1 MMKKSIW
8 ILVALTLILALLPLT
23 SQAAPLAR
31 LSWRAE
37 YYDNPSLAGQPRL
50 VTFVEPL
57 SIDWGPNSPAPEIPP
72 DRFSARFSTTRH
84 IEEGTY
90 FFLLSVDDG
99 ARVWLDGQLIIDA
112 WDIGPKQDVK
122 VKVYIDT
129 TGDHQI
135 QVAYFE
141 DVGRAFVH
149 LEWLKLGD
157 KQAIIEAWQG
167 EYFSNRE
174 LAGDPTIVRQD
185 GAINFDWNSGSPD
198 PKITRDNF
206 SVRWTRSIFLEREG
220 YYTFDIQHDDG
231 MRIYVDGKIIYESW
245 YDQGIVFKRLSV
257 ALNSGFRTFVV
268 EYYDHV
274 GNAVAHVSL
283 KGDPGDYGN
292 TEPDPGGAG
301 LIIDNNSPNFQWGGP
316 PDNRFVSRGGHG
328 TNFFWTYNTNQSA
341 VNYGR
346 WYPHLSEAGNYEL
359 FVYVPG
365 DRTTTGNARYVIQ
378 HFGQRDERAIAQ
390 NQHRNNF
397 VSLASITL
405 GPAETS
411 VLPYTTTPVK
421 RRSQRRSLLT
431 PLNLSNGN
439 GL

>member
-8 ILVALTLILALLPLT
+8 IVVALILILALLPLT
-23 SQAAPLAR
+23 SQAAPLAK

-57 SIDWGPNSPAPEIPP
+57 SIDWGHKSPAPEIPP

-90 FFLLSVDDG
+90 LFLLSVDDG

-122 VKVYIDT
+122 AKVYIDKS
-129 TGDHQI
+129 GDHQI

-141 DVGRAFVH
+141 DTGRAFVH

-157 KQAIIEAWQG
+157 KQTIVEAWQG
-167 EYFSNRE
+167 EYFNNKE
-174 LAGDPTIVRQD
+174 LAGEPTVVRQD

-206 SVRWTRSIFLEREG
+206 SVRWTRSIYLEREG

-245 YDQGIVFKRLSV
+245 YDQEIFFKRLSV
-257 ALNSGFRTFVV
+257 ALKSGYRTFVV
-268 EYYDHV
+268 EYYDHI

-283 KGDPGDYGN
+283 RGDPGDYGN
-292 TEPDPGGAG
+292 TEPDPSGAG

-316 PDNRFVSRGGHG
+316 LDNRFVSRGGYG
-328 TNFFWTYNTNQSA
+328 PNFFWTYNTDRTP

-346 WYPHLSEAGNYEL
+346 WYPHLSDAGNYEV
-359 FVYVPG
+359 FVYIPG
-365 DRTTTGNARYVIQ
+365 DRATTANARYVIQ
-378 HFGQRDERAIAQ
+378 HFNRRDERVIDQ
-390 NQHRNNF
+390 NQYRNKF
-397 VSLASITL
+397 VSLGIYYFGASGDECVTL
-405 GPAETS
+405 YDNTGETAVS
-411 VLPYTTTPVK
+411 TQIAFDAVKFVK
-421 RRSQRRSLLT
+421 R
-431 PLNLSNGN
+431 
-439 GL
+439 